1 MSLALFLG
9 VRIMKLTSVFSGP
22 PHRKALEPGHPERK
36 GRCQEPP
43 ASTSGG
49 LAQRAEQTKKE
60 GGKMKKLLV
69 AGLVMLGSMGVAG
82 SVLATPVEALK
93 IIEFGTASVEMKGM
107 KVTAYFSG
115 GKNEPLEWSVLNNAP
130 LDKNKWMG
138 GVLGTGWSLTQIGD
152 TYNPWGDD
160 ENLWV
165 LSVSGGTPID
175 KIVLDGLLGETVF
188 DLLWEVDSTN
198 IYGTIGTEGSAL
210 GWTFEVYN
218 NKSSFQGTVNAIYSD
233 PVKLVGDPY
242 VGDLFRTLTITLS
255 GVVPISGST
264 ISTIKFRADTDKMSG
279 GVPVPE
285 PTTLLLFATGL
296 AGLAAVGRRR
306 RT

>member
-1 MSLALFLG
+1 
-9 VRIMKLTSVFSGP
+9 
-22 PHRKALEPGHPERK
+22 
-36 GRCQEPP
+36 
-43 ASTSGG
+43 
-49 LAQRAEQTKKE
+49 
-60 GGKMKKLLV
+60 MKKLLV

-115 GKNEPLEWSVLNNAP
+115 GKNEPLEWLVLDGEP

-188 DLLWEVDSTN
+188 DLLWEVDSTHEKG
-198 IYGTIGTEGSAL
+198 IIGTEGSAL

-285 PTTLLLFATGL
+285 PATLLLFATGL